1 MSEQKNSEYFN
12 INKNSKYQ
20 KILQPTTNV
29 FITRKSFNLIKTK
42 SPLNLKQNN
51 SNNFKLARYRI
62 KSDNL
67 NISQHII
74 SNSAQSKYNQ
84 FIANSQSQK
93 LINNTLHIKNIKKNF
108 LENIDI
114 NDINTEKFLLLKINE
129 VNKTLEENENI
140 FRYNQKILKK
150 KLEEKENQINNLRSE
165 LVKEKIRKQN
175 LFQNEYNENKN
186 NLLDEIKQL
195 QKQVDRLSNMNSE
208 LSLQNSEYEKIIKNL
223 ENKNKENIL
232 KIKQMNKNY
241 NSLIKEK
248 TIDILE
254 NEIKQYIND
263 LNIQIESSLNE
274 LNSLNEE
281 MSFLKEENKKLKML
295 SNEIIQARNE
305 TEIFFLD
312 VLNDA
317 KIDLYK
323 QKKDKIRKFSFFPR
337 LKNFYEKENEIKVD
351 IKELSPEMRE
361 KILRNL
367 FEKINEGYNEKKYR
381 ELNYIMNENIDDIK
395 N

>member
-20 KILQPTTNV
+20 KILQPATNV

-51 SNNFKLARYRI
+51 INNFKLTKYRI

-74 SNSAQSKYNQ
+74 SNSANSKINQ
-84 FIANSQSQK
+84 FIKNSQSQK
-93 LINNTLHIKNIKKNF
+93 LINNTLQIKSIKKNF
-108 LENIDI
+108 LDNIDI

-323 QKKDKIRKFSFFPR
+323 QKKEKIRKFSFFPR

-367 FEKINEGYNEKKYR
+367 FEKINEGYNEKKYKK
-381 ELNYIMNENIDDIK
+381 LNYIINENIDDIK

>member
-20 KILQPTTNV
+20 KILQPATNV

-51 SNNFKLARYRI
+51 SNNFKLTKYRI

-74 SNSAQSKYNQ
+74 SNSANSKINQ
-84 FIANSQSQK
+84 FIKNSQSQK
-93 LINNTLHIKNIKKNF
+93 LINNTLQIKSIKKNF
-108 LENIDI
+108 IDNIDI

-165 LVKEKIRKQN
+165 LVKEKTRKQN

-232 KIKQMNKNY
+232 KIKQMNKNLY
-241 NSLIKEK
+241 SLIQEK

>member
-1 MSEQKNSEYFN
+1 MSEQKNSEYFS

-20 KILQPTTNV
+20 KILQPTKNV

-51 SNNFKLARYRI
+51 SNNFKLTKYRI

-74 SNSAQSKYNQ
+74 SNSAQSKFNQ

-93 LINNTLHIKNIKKNF
+93 LINNTLQIKSIKKNF
-108 LENIDI
+108 LDNIDI

-165 LVKEKIRKQN
+165 LVKEKIRKKN

-232 KIKQMNKNY
+232 KIKQMNKNLY
-241 NSLIKEK
+241 SLIQEK

-367 FEKINEGYNEKKYR
+367 FEKINEGYNEKKYIK
-381 ELNYIMNENIDDIK
+381 LNYIMNKNIDDIK

>member
-42 SPLNLKQNN
+42 SPLNLKQNK
-51 SNNFKLARYRI
+51 NNKFKLTKYKI
-62 KSDNL
+62 KSDDL

-74 SNSAQSKYNQ
+74 SNSAQSKSNQ

-108 LENIDI
+108 LDNIDI

-195 QKQVDRLSNMNSE
+195 QKQVNKLSNMNSE

-232 KIKQMNKNY
+232 KIKQMNKNLY
-241 NSLIKEK
+241 SLIQEK

>member
-12 INKNSKYQ
+12 INKKSKYQ

-51 SNNFKLARYRI
+51 SNNFKLTKYRI

-74 SNSAQSKYNQ
+74 SNSANSKINQ
-84 FIANSQSQK
+84 FIKNSQSQK
-93 LINNTLHIKNIKKNF
+93 LINNTLQIKSIKKNF
-108 LENIDI
+108 LDNIDI

-195 QKQVDRLSNMNSE
+195 QKQVNKLSNMNSE

-232 KIKQMNKNY
+232 KIKQMNKNLY
-241 NSLIKEK
+241 SLIQEK

>member
-42 SPLNLKQNN
+42 SPLNLKQNK
-51 SNNFKLARYRI
+51 NNKFKLTKYRI
-62 KSDNL
+62 KSDDL

-74 SNSAQSKYNQ
+74 SNSAQSKSNQ

-263 LNIQIESSLNE
+263 LNIQIETSLNE

>member
-51 SNNFKLARYRI
+51 SNNFKLTKYRI

-74 SNSAQSKYNQ
+74 SNSANSKINQ

-232 KIKQMNKNY
+232 KIKQMNKNLY
-241 NSLIKEK
+241 SLIQEK

-361 KILRNL
+361 KVLRNL

>member
-51 SNNFKLARYRI
+51 SNNFKLTKYRI

-140 FRYNQKILKK
+140 FRYNQKIFKK

-195 QKQVDRLSNMNSE
+195 QKQVNKLSNMNSE

-232 KIKQMNKNY
+232 KIKQMNKNLY
-241 NSLIKEK
+241 SLIQEK

>member
-51 SNNFKLARYRI
+51 SNNFKLTKYRI

-74 SNSAQSKYNQ
+74 SNSANSKINQ
-84 FIANSQSQK
+84 FIKNSQSQK
-93 LINNTLHIKNIKKNF
+93 LINNTLQIKSIKKNF
-108 LENIDI
+108 LDNIDI

-232 KIKQMNKNY
+232 KIKQMNKNLY
-241 NSLIKEK
+241 SLIQEK

>member
-20 KILQPTTNV
+20 KILQPATNV

-42 SPLNLKQNN
+42 SPLNLKKNN
-51 SNNFKLARYRI
+51 SNNFKLTKYRI

-74 SNSAQSKYNQ
+74 SNSAQSKSNQ

-108 LENIDI
+108 LDNIDI

-195 QKQVDRLSNMNSE
+195 QKQVNKLSNMNSE

-232 KIKQMNKNY
+232 KIKQMNKNLY
-241 NSLIKEK
+241 SLIQEK

>member
-1 MSEQKNSEYFN
+1 M
-12 INKNSKYQ
+12 
-20 KILQPTTNV
+20 
-29 FITRKSFNLIKTK
+29 
-42 SPLNLKQNN
+42 
-51 SNNFKLARYRI
+51 
-62 KSDNL
+62 
-67 NISQHII
+67 
-74 SNSAQSKYNQ
+74 
-84 FIANSQSQK
+84 
-93 LINNTLHIKNIKKNF
+93 
-108 LENIDI
+108 
-114 NDINTEKFLLLKINE
+114 LLKINE

-195 QKQVDRLSNMNSE
+195 QKQVNKLSNMNSE

-232 KIKQMNKNY
+232 KIKQMNKNLY
-241 NSLIKEK
+241 SLIQEK

>member
-51 SNNFKLARYRI
+51 SNNFKLTKYRI

-74 SNSAQSKYNQ
+74 SNSAQSKSNQ

-195 QKQVDRLSNMNSE
+195 QKQVNKLSNMNSE

-232 KIKQMNKNY
+232 KIKQMNKNLY
-241 NSLIKEK
+241 SLIQEK

>member
-51 SNNFKLARYRI
+51 SNNFKLTKYRI

-74 SNSAQSKYNQ
+74 SNSAQSKSNQ

-108 LENIDI
+108 LDNIDI

-232 KIKQMNKNY
+232 KIKQMNKNLY
-241 NSLIKEK
+241 SLIQEK

>member
-51 SNNFKLARYRI
+51 SNNFKLTKYRI

-74 SNSAQSKYNQ
+74 SNSAQSKSNQ

-195 QKQVDRLSNMNSE
+195 QKQVNKLSNMNSE

-232 KIKQMNKNY
+232 KIKQMNKNLY
-241 NSLIKEK
+241 SLIQEK

-323 QKKDKIRKFSFFPR
+323 QKKEKIRKSSFFPR

>member
-20 KILQPTTNV
+20 KILQPATNV

-42 SPLNLKQNN
+42 SLLNLKQNN
-51 SNNFKLARYRI
+51 SNNFKLTKYRI

-74 SNSAQSKYNQ
+74 SNSANSKINQ
-84 FIANSQSQK
+84 FIKNSQSQK

-150 KLEEKENQINNLRSE
+150 KLEEKENQINNLKSE

-195 QKQVDRLSNMNSE
+195 QKQVNKLSNMNSE

-232 KIKQMNKNY
+232 KIKQMNKNLY
-241 NSLIKEK
+241 SLIQEK

>member
-42 SPLNLKQNN
+42 SPLNLKQNK
-51 SNNFKLARYRI
+51 NNKFKLTKYRI

-74 SNSAQSKYNQ
+74 SNSAQSKSNQ

-195 QKQVDRLSNMNSE
+195 QKQVNKLSNMNSE

-232 KIKQMNKNY
+232 KIKQMNKNLY
-241 NSLIKEK
+241 SLIQEK

>member
-20 KILQPTTNV
+20 KILQPATNI

-51 SNNFKLARYRI
+51 SNNFKLTKYRI

-74 SNSAQSKYNQ
+74 SNSANSKINQ
-84 FIANSQSQK
+84 FIKNSQSQK
-93 LINNTLHIKNIKKNF
+93 LINNTLQIKSIKKNF
-108 LENIDI
+108 LDNIDI

-195 QKQVDRLSNMNSE
+195 QKQVNKLSNMNSE

-232 KIKQMNKNY
+232 KIKQMNKNLY
-241 NSLIKEK
+241 SLIQEK

>member
-1 MSEQKNSEYFN
+1 MSEQKNSEYFS

-20 KILQPTTNV
+20 KILQPTKNV

-51 SNNFKLARYRI
+51 SNNFKLTKYRI

-74 SNSAQSKYNQ
+74 SNSANSKINQ
-84 FIANSQSQK
+84 FIKNSQSQK
-93 LINNTLHIKNIKKNF
+93 LINNTLQIKSIKKNF
-108 LENIDI
+108 LDNIDI

-195 QKQVDRLSNMNSE
+195 QKQVNKLSNMNSE

-232 KIKQMNKNY
+232 KIKQMNKNLY
-241 NSLIKEK
+241 SLIQEK

-281 MSFLKEENKKLKML
+281 MSFLKEENKKLKTL

>member
-20 KILQPTTNV
+20 KILQPATNV

-51 SNNFKLARYRI
+51 SNNFKLTKYRI

-74 SNSAQSKYNQ
+74 SNSANSKINQ
-84 FIANSQSQK
+84 FIKNSQSQK
-93 LINNTLHIKNIKKNF
+93 LINNTLQIKSIKKNF
-108 LENIDI
+108 LDNIDI

-232 KIKQMNKNY
+232 KIKQMNKNLY
-241 NSLIKEK
+241 SLIQEK

>member
-20 KILQPTTNV
+20 KILQPATNV

-51 SNNFKLARYRI
+51 SNNFKLTRYRI

-263 LNIQIESSLNE
+263 LNIQIETSLNE

>member
-20 KILQPTTNV
+20 KILQPATNV

-51 SNNFKLARYRI
+51 SNNFKLTKYRI

-74 SNSAQSKYNQ
+74 SNSAQSKSNQ
-84 FIANSQSQK
+84 FITNSQSQK

-195 QKQVDRLSNMNSE
+195 QKQVNKLSNMNSE

-232 KIKQMNKNY
+232 KIKQMNKNLY
-241 NSLIKEK
+241 SLIQEK

-263 LNIQIESSLNE
+263 LNIQIETSLNE

>member
-20 KILQPTTNV
+20 KILQPATNV

-51 SNNFKLARYRI
+51 SNNFKLTKYRI

-74 SNSAQSKYNQ
+74 SNSAQSKFNQ

-93 LINNTLHIKNIKKNF
+93 LINNTLQIKSIKKNF
-108 LENIDI
+108 LDNIDI

-195 QKQVDRLSNMNSE
+195 QKQVNKLSNMNSE

-232 KIKQMNKNY
+232 KIKQMNKNLY
-241 NSLIKEK
+241 SLIQEK

>member
-51 SNNFKLARYRI
+51 SNNFKLTRYRI

-195 QKQVDRLSNMNSE
+195 QKQVNKLSNMNSE

-232 KIKQMNKNY
+232 KIKQMNKNLY
-241 NSLIKEK
+241 SLIQEK

-281 MSFLKEENKKLKML
+281 MSFLKEENKKLKTL

-367 FEKINEGYNEKKYR
+367 FEKINEGYKEKKYR

>member
-20 KILQPTTNV
+20 KILQPATNV

-51 SNNFKLARYRI
+51 SNNFKLTKYRI

-129 VNKTLEENENI
+129 VNKTLDENENI

-195 QKQVDRLSNMNSE
+195 QKQVNKLSNMNSE

>member
-20 KILQPTTNV
+20 KILQPATNV

-51 SNNFKLARYRI
+51 SNNFKLTKYRI

-74 SNSAQSKYNQ
+74 SNSANSKINQ
-84 FIANSQSQK
+84 FIKNSKSQK

-195 QKQVDRLSNMNSE
+195 QKQVNKLSNMNSE

-232 KIKQMNKNY
+232 KIKQMNKNLY
-241 NSLIKEK
+241 SLIQEK

-381 ELNYIMNENIDDIK
+381 ELKYIMNENIDDIK

>member
-29 FITRKSFNLIKTK
+29 FISRKSFNLIKTK

-51 SNNFKLARYRI
+51 SNNLKLTKYRI

-195 QKQVDRLSNMNSE
+195 QKQVNKLSNMNSE

-232 KIKQMNKNY
+232 KIKQMNKNLY
-241 NSLIKEK
+241 SLIQEK

>member
-12 INKNSKYQ
+12 INKKSKYQ

-51 SNNFKLARYRI
+51 SNNFKLTKYRI

-74 SNSAQSKYNQ
+74 SNSANTKINQ

-108 LENIDI
+108 LDNIDI

-195 QKQVDRLSNMNSE
+195 QKQVNKLSNMNSE

-232 KIKQMNKNY
+232 KIKQMNKNLY
-241 NSLIKEK
+241 SLIQEK

>member
-20 KILQPTTNV
+20 KILQPATNV

-51 SNNFKLARYRI
+51 SNNFKLTKYRI

-195 QKQVDRLSNMNSE
+195 QKQVNKLSNMNSE

-232 KIKQMNKNY
+232 KIKQMNKNLY
-241 NSLIKEK
+241 SLIQEK

-281 MSFLKEENKKLKML
+281 MSFLKEENKKLKTL

>member
-20 KILQPTTNV
+20 KILQPATNV

-51 SNNFKLARYRI
+51 SNNFKLTKYRI

-74 SNSAQSKYNQ
+74 SNSAQSKSNQ
-84 FIANSQSQK
+84 FITNSQSQK
-93 LINNTLHIKNIKKNF
+93 LINNTLQIKSIKKNF
-108 LENIDI
+108 LDNIDI

-195 QKQVDRLSNMNSE
+195 QKQVNKLSNMNSE

>member
-42 SPLNLKQNN
+42 SPLNLKQNK
-51 SNNFKLARYRI
+51 NNKFKLTKYRI

-74 SNSAQSKYNQ
+74 SNSAQSKSNQ

-108 LENIDI
+108 LDNIDI

-140 FRYNQKILKK
+140 FRYNQKILRK

-195 QKQVDRLSNMNSE
+195 QKQVNKLSNMNSE

-232 KIKQMNKNY
+232 KIKQMNKNLY
-241 NSLIKEK
+241 SLIQEK

>member
-1 MSEQKNSEYFN
+1 MSERKNSEYFN

-20 KILQPTTNV
+20 KILQPATNV

-51 SNNFKLARYRI
+51 SNNFKLTKYRI

-74 SNSAQSKYNQ
+74 SNSANSKINQ
-84 FIANSQSQK
+84 FIKNSQSQK
-93 LINNTLHIKNIKKNF
+93 LINNTLQIKSIKKNF
-108 LENIDI
+108 LDNIDI

-150 KLEEKENQINNLRSE
+150 KLEEKENQINNLKSE

-195 QKQVDRLSNMNSE
+195 QKQVNKLSNMNSE

-232 KIKQMNKNY
+232 KIKQMNKNLY
-241 NSLIKEK
+241 SLIQEK

>member
-1 MSEQKNSEYFN
+1 MSEQKNSEYFS

-20 KILQPTTNV
+20 KILQPTKNV

-51 SNNFKLARYRI
+51 SNNFKLTKYRI

-74 SNSAQSKYNQ
+74 SNSAQSKFNQ

-93 LINNTLHIKNIKKNF
+93 LINNTLQIKSIKKNF
-108 LENIDI
+108 LDNIDI

-232 KIKQMNKNY
+232 KIKQMNKNLY
-241 NSLIKEK
+241 SLIQEK

>member
-20 KILQPTTNV
+20 KILQPATNV

-51 SNNFKLARYRI
+51 SNNFKLTKYRI

-74 SNSAQSKYNQ
+74 SNSANSKINQ
-84 FIANSQSQK
+84 FIKNSQSQK
-93 LINNTLHIKNIKKNF
+93 LINNTLQIKSIKKNF
-108 LENIDI
+108 LDNIDI

-232 KIKQMNKNY
+232 KIKQMNKNLY
-241 NSLIKEK
+241 SLIQEK

-323 QKKDKIRKFSFFPR
+323 QKKEKIRKFSFFPR

>member
-42 SPLNLKQNN
+42 SPLNLKQNK
-51 SNNFKLARYRI
+51 NNKFKLTKYRI

-195 QKQVDRLSNMNSE
+195 QKQVNKLSNMNSE

-232 KIKQMNKNY
+232 KIKQMNKNLY
-241 NSLIKEK
+241 SLIQEK

>member
-20 KILQPTTNV
+20 KILQPATNV

-51 SNNFKLARYRI
+51 SNNFKLTKYRI

-74 SNSAQSKYNQ
+74 SNSANSKINQ
-84 FIANSQSQK
+84 FIKNSKSQK

-195 QKQVDRLSNMNSE
+195 QKQVNKLSNMNSE

-232 KIKQMNKNY
+232 KIKQMNKNLY
-241 NSLIKEK
+241 SLIQEK

>member
-20 KILQPTTNV
+20 KILQPATNV

-51 SNNFKLARYRI
+51 SNNFKLTKYRI

-74 SNSAQSKYNQ
+74 SNSAQSKSNQ
-84 FIANSQSQK
+84 FITNSQSQK

-195 QKQVDRLSNMNSE
+195 QKQVNKLSNMNSE

-232 KIKQMNKNY
+232 KIKQMNKNLY
-241 NSLIKEK
+241 SLIQEK

>member
-1 MSEQKNSEYFN
+1 MSEQKNSEYLN

-42 SPLNLKQNN
+42 SPLNLKQNK
-51 SNNFKLARYRI
+51 NNKFKLTKYRI

-74 SNSAQSKYNQ
+74 SNSAQSKSNQ

-108 LENIDI
+108 LDNIDI

-232 KIKQMNKNY
+232 KIKQMNKNLY
-241 NSLIKEK
+241 SLIQEK

>member
-42 SPLNLKQNN
+42 SPLNLKQNK
-51 SNNFKLARYRI
+51 NNKFKLTKYKI
-62 KSDNL
+62 KSDDL

-74 SNSAQSKYNQ
+74 SNSAQSKSNQ
-84 FIANSQSQK
+84 FITNSQSQK

-195 QKQVDRLSNMNSE
+195 QKQVNKLSNMNSE

-232 KIKQMNKNY
+232 KIKQMNKNLY
-241 NSLIKEK
+241 SLIQEK

-263 LNIQIESSLNE
+263 LNIQIETSLNE

>member
-20 KILQPTTNV
+20 KILQPATNV

-51 SNNFKLARYRI
+51 SNNFKLTKYRI

-74 SNSAQSKYNQ
+74 SNSANSKINQ

-195 QKQVDRLSNMNSE
+195 QKQVNKLSNMNSE

-232 KIKQMNKNY
+232 KIKQMNKNLY
-241 NSLIKEK
+241 SLIQEK

-351 IKELSPEMRE
+351 INELSPEMRE

>member
-42 SPLNLKQNN
+42 SPLNLKQNK
-51 SNNFKLARYRI
+51 NNKFKLTKYRI

-74 SNSAQSKYNQ
+74 SNSAQSKSNQ
-84 FIANSQSQK
+84 FITNSQSQK

-195 QKQVDRLSNMNSE
+195 QKQVNKLSNMNSE

-232 KIKQMNKNY
+232 KIKQMNKNLY
-241 NSLIKEK
+241 SLIQEK